1 MLYRGSWYRQQG
13 HAAPPAALATVRRRS
28 GAVRA
33 LSSEVE
39 ELVDSMLTVYDSRNH
54 LSSITT
60 TCIVNNKTPSC
71 AIAQTMQATETSRNR
86 LDLCNK
92 EPRVGG
98 LSRSTRLR
106 PLWNARTP
114 PPSIPSKLHETR
126 HLPPLEMI
134 LARKRANL
142 THQQRGSNATYGTY
156 ASQAQD
162 APSPSHAALWSL
174 AARPGPSALY
184 IDIKGYNS
192 AQPFLSRA
200 HQRFRAHD
208 DVKQQAALQAAT
220 KPLSGA
226 GDEASWPSGLPSRH
240 SILDK

>member
-1 MLYRGSWYRQQG
+1 LCRDSAQHLTKLLQSRWWCFKG
-13 HAAPPAALATVRRRS
+13 HQP
-28 GAVRA
+28 
-33 LSSEVE
+33 
-39 ELVDSMLTVYDSRNH
+39 
-54 LSSITT
+54 
-60 TCIVNNKTPSC
+60 TP
-71 AIAQTMQATETSRNR
+71 N
-86 LDLCNK
+86 LCLILINCM
-92 EPRVGG
+92 
-98 LSRSTRLR
+98 
-106 PLWNARTP
+106 A
-114 PPSIPSKLHETR
+114 
-126 HLPPLEMI
+126 EMI